1 MLVIRHPR
9 KAKTNL
15 ESVRYDEIG
24 HTMTVRLYRQTLT
37 YIGVPYSMYARLFH
51 TETPDDLFMDEIF
64 NKYPVVVGDEPKPA
78 HVKKKRRR
86 RRAAK

>member
-1 MLVIRHPR
+1 
-9 KAKTNL
+9 
-15 ESVRYDEIG
+15 
-24 HTMTVRLYRQTLT
+24 
-37 YIGVPYSMYARLFH
+37 MYARLFH

-78 HVKKKRRR
+78 RVKKKRRR